1 MPDRCNSE
9 TFELLNNEL
18 YLTLSF
24 EYYSLKFLDMI
35 LQGPQDSLSGT
46 AHPPPLPDVTHV
58 TLSPRPSPPFSILQ
72 VIKRLEAGT
81 AWERG

>member
-1 MPDRCNSE
+1 MPNHCNSE

-35 LQGPQDSLSGT
+35 LQEGPQDSLSGT
-46 AHPPPLPDVTHV
+46 VPPLHLPDVTHV
-58 TLSPRPSPPFSILQ
+58 TLSPRPPPFSILQ
-72 VIKRLEAGT
+72 VIKRLEVGM